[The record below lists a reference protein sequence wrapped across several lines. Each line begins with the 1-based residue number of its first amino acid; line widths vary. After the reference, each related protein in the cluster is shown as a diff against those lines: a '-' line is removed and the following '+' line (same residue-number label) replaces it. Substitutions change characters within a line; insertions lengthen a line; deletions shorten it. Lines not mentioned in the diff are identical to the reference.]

1 MSILRYAVVPLM
13 FSFWACSSDSTKT
26 NSTSEG
32 MLVGPAGGTVMA
44 DGVQIVIPPGALD
57 HDVRI
62 TAAPGGALPPSYTA
76 LSRLYTFGP
85 DGTAFLKPVSVS
97 FDLAEAGV
105 APTVYWSTAGGAFTD
120 AHGVVSGTKIGA
132 SVTHFSQGFVAEP
145 VMAAGASGGSAG
157 SSQAGDG
164 GSGGVGGSPVV
175 PSGGAGAGGSPV
187 VPNGGTGAGGS
198 PVIPNG
204 GAGAGGVG
212 AGGAGAGGAS
222 AGTGGA
228 SAGSAGAGGASA
240 GAGGTSAGGAVTFTV
255 KNTAGAAS
263 NMTWAAWQDGTGA
276 WQALAPSSTGSYS
289 FDPVADHFGVAFMC
303 ATADNSNSQ
312 GSIIYG
318 TSAKTAYD
326 ITASVNCAPVTN
338 PVSDTFVATL
348 SNAPVGTTV
357 YLIGS
362 EGISAASSGSM
373 VSDYNVPQGST
384 RDFMVGAGS
393 ATAILRAS
401 FLRGVAFSGNVT
413 SNVDLA
419 ASGFNPGTQTLDV
432 AQAVSTTLAD
442 VYYVTTPNA
451 TLGFELLRAP
461 TINAGTGHV
470 SGSFATVPSAN
481 QASGDMYLMDVE
493 DSSPTA
499 SHRLVRRFH
508 SAANLGGTMPPDMV
522 ATVSIGATTPY
533 LQPHCV
539 LTQRAG
545 ATFYTESWYY
555 TPSKGV
561 SHSFGTQV
569 EAPYLSGTGQA
580 TVDFPNFS
588 GLSGWNGAW
597 GAPSAAAAGSL
608 GTSTGVTVI
617 TDAAGV
623 HEEAS
628 AAKSVALP

>member
-1 MSILRYAVVPLM
+1 M
-13 FSFWACSSDSTKT
+13 FSIWACSSDSNKT

-32 MLVGPAGGTVMA
+32 VLVGPAGGTVMA

-62 TAAPGGALPPSYTA
+62 TAASGGTLPTSYTA

-85 DGTAFLKPVSVS
+85 DGTAFLKPVNVS

-120 AHGVVSGTKIGA
+120 AHGVVSGTKISA
-132 SVTHFSQGFVAEP
+132 SVTHFSQGFVAETM
-145 VMAAGASGGSAG
+145 MAAGGSGGSSGSG
-157 SSQAGDG
+157 SSQAGDAG
-164 GSGGVGGSPVV
+164 DVGDAGSSVGGSAVE
-175 PSGGAGAGGSPV
+175 PSGGAGL
-187 VPNGGTGAGGS
+187 GGS

-204 GAGAGGVG
+204 GAGVGGSPVVPNGGAG
-212 AGGAGAGGAS
+212 AGGAGAGA
-222 AGTGGA
+222 GGA
-228 SAGSAGAGGASA
+228 GAGAGGASAGAGGASA
-240 GAGGTSAGGAVTFTV
+240 GAGGAGASGAVTFTV

-289 FDPVADHFGVAFMC
+289 FDPAADHFGVAFMC
-303 ATADNSNSQ
+303 ASADSANSQ
-312 GSIIYG
+312 GSIIYS
-318 TSAKTAYD
+318 TKAKTAYD
-326 ITASVNCAPVTN
+326 ITAAAACAPVTN
-338 PVSDTFVATL
+338 PVNDTFVATL
-348 SNAPVGTTV
+348 SNAPAGTTV

-362 EGISAASSGSM
+362 EGISSASSGSM

-393 ATAILRAS
+393 ASAVLRAS
-401 FLRGVAFSGNVT
+401 FVRGVAFSGNVT
-413 SNVDLA
+413 KNVDLA
-419 ASGFNPGTQTLDV
+419 ASGFDLGTQTLDI

-442 VYYVTTPNA
+442 VYYVTTPSA
-451 TLGFELLRAP
+451 TLGLELLRAP

-481 QASGDMYLMDVE
+481 QASGDMYLVDVE
-493 DSSPTA
+493 DSSATA
-499 SHRLVRRFH
+499 SHRLLRRFH
-508 SAANLGGTMPPDMV
+508 SAANVSGTMPADMV
-522 ATVSIGATTPY
+522 ATMTIGATTPY
-533 LQPHCV
+533 LRPHCV

-545 ATFYTESWYY
+545 AAFYTDSWYY
-555 TPSKGV
+555 VPSKGV
-561 SHSFGTQV
+561 SRNFGTHI

-580 TVDFPNFS
+580 TLDFPDFS
-588 GLSGWNGAW
+588 GVSGWNAAW
-597 GAPSAAAAGSL
+597 GAPSAAAAGSV
-608 GTSTGVTVI
+608 GTSIGVTVI